1 MREPPPEP
9 AELIY
14 ASGDSGAPILVA
26 GGLAIAVAGAFTVW
40 FWSVIGALI
49 LLAGLRSWW
58 KRTDDEVSR
67 MRREQPLATAVIPA
81 EPVRRAARGGS

>member
-9 AELIY
+9 SELIY
-14 ASGDSGAPILVA
+14 PSGDSWAPILIA
-26 GGLAIAVAGAFTVW
+26 AGLAIAVAGAFTVW

-58 KRTDDEVSR
+58 RRTDDEVSR

-81 EPVRRAARGGS
+81 EPVRRAAHDDS